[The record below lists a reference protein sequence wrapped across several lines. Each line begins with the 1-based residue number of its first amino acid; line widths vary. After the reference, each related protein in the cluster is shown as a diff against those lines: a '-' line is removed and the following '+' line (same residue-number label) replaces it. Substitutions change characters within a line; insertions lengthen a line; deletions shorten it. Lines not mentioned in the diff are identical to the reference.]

1 MSSPAVQPLLALL
14 ASHVGGNPTQYMFE
28 RAFAHHNL
36 DWRYLTFEIEPGNLG
51 DAVRGLRALGFRGA
65 HCADPYKQA
74 VLPCLDRTTETAT
87 MVGSVNLIFREDTG
101 SDLKCSNLANSKE
114 TLHDAPGNVENALV
128 GENTE
133 GKGVVQAIR
142 AAVDPAGKRVVLLG
156 AGQVARAVAIEL
168 AAAGAASIT
177 VVNRTE
183 GRAGEL
189 VALLAGK
196 FETPVSAVAWQ
207 DDYAVP
213 PETDIL
219 IHAIGLGSDLGKGW
233 DAGKVVLPLLLDSLR
248 PELLVADVAI
258 GPRTWLLNEA
268 AQRDCKTVD
277 GLTMFIEQVAIGFQ
291 LWTGIDADRQVLHD
305 AVEEFLE
312 L

>member
-28 RAFAHHNL
+28 RAFAHHDL
-36 DWRYLTFEIEPGNLG
+36 DWRYLTFEIEPESLG

-74 VLPCLDRTTETAT
+74 VLSWLDRTTETAT
-87 MVGSVNLIFREDTG
+87 MVGSANLILPD
-101 SDLKCSNLANSKE
+101 
-114 TLHDAPGNVENALV
+114 ENALV

-142 AAVDPAGKRVVLLG
+142 AAADPAGKRVVLLG

-168 AAAGAASIT
+168 AAAGAADIT

-183 GRAGEL
+183 SRAGEL
-189 VALLAGK
+189 VALLTGK
-196 FETPVSAVAWQ
+196 FETPASMVAWQ
-207 DDYAVP
+207 GDYAIP
-213 PETDIL
+213 PETEIL
-219 IHAIGLGSDLGKGW
+219 IHATGLGHE
-233 DAGKVVLPLLLDSLR
+233 AGKAGLPLLLDSLR

-258 GPRTWLLNEA
+258 EPRTWLLDEA
-268 AQRDCKTVD
+268 AQRGCKTVD
-277 GLTMFIEQVAIGFQ
+277 GLSMFIEQVAIGFQ
-291 LWTGIDADRQVLHD
+291 LWTGVNADRQVLHD

>member
-28 RAFAHHNL
+28 RAFAHHDL
-36 DWRYLTFEIEPGNLG
+36 DWRYLTFEIEPESLG

-74 VLPCLDRTTETAT
+74 VLPWLDRTTETAA
-87 MVGSVNLIFREDTG
+87 MVGAVNLIFREDAG
-101 SDLKCSNLANSKE
+101 SGLKCNKLPNSKE
-114 TLHDAPGNVENALV
+114 TLHDSPRNVENALV

-142 AAVDPAGKRVVLLG
+142 AAADPAGKRVVLLG
-156 AGQVARAVAIEL
+156 AGRVARAVAIEL
-168 AAAGAASIT
+168 AAAGVADIT

-183 GRAGEL
+183 SRAGEL
-189 VALLAGK
+189 AALLTGK
-196 FETPVSAVAWQ
+196 FETLVSAVAWQ
-207 DDYAVP
+207 GDYAVP

-219 IHAIGLGSDLGKGW
+219 IHAIGLGHDLGKVG
-233 DAGKVVLPLLLDSLR
+233 DAGKVEIPLLLDSLR
-248 PELLVADVAI
+248 PELLVADMAI
-258 GPRTWLLNEA
+258 EPRTWLLDEA
-268 AQRDCKTVD
+268 NQRGCKTVD
-277 GLTMFIEQVAIGFQ
+277 GLSMFIEQVAIGFQ
-291 LWTGIDADRQVLHD
+291 LWTGVDSDRQVLHD